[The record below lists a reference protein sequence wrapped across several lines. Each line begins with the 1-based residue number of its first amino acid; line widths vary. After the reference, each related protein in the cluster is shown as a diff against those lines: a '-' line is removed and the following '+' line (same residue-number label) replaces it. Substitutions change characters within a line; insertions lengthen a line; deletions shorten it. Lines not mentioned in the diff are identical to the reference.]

1 MTFYIGPYILF
12 AFADTVGAAT
22 LAGARQSNQ
31 NVHDAFAEFVANHGR
46 DYSPHELDMR
56 KGLFHSRWKA
66 VKKFNDQPNRLW
78 TAGINEF
85 ADRTEAER
93 KGMLGYDST
102 LRKVSSRGTHKSHS
116 LLQVHDATQIPD
128 DVSWRNLSVSSNVRS
143 QGMCGSCW
151 AFTVVAVMEAH
162 YEIHTAKGGP
172 VRKFSP
178 QQVVSCTPNPH
189 KCGGSGGCDGATVEL
204 GYDWILKNGLAS
216 EDEVPYFANTGTC
229 KKGRQDGSGKKG
241 DKELASEEKS
251 TQTGSAIGMVGYTTL
266 PSNEDFPLAKAIA
279 TYGPVGVAVA
289 ANEWFA
295 YRSGIFDGCS
305 PGGVLNH
312 AVTAYGYGQEGGK
325 KYWLIRNSFGSSWG
339 EHGFI
344 RLQRF
349 GDVPKKDQHC
359 GMDNDPMEGV
369 MCQGSKVSAVEVCG
383 MCGVLYDAVV
393 PYFQGSPEPHL
404 LGIAEPSFQAYG
416 IESSDEGAHNDTKQL
431 IEIDKRQQQ
440 TSHIM
445 RAEH

>member
-1 MTFYIGPYILF
+1 MTFYFASYILF

-22 LAGARQSNQ
+22 LAGARQTSQ
-31 NVHDAFAEFVANHGR
+31 NMHDAFDEFVANHGR
-46 DYSPHELDMR
+46 DYSPHEFEMR
-56 KGLFHSRWKA
+56 RELFHSRWKA
-66 VKKFNDQPNRLW
+66 IQKFNDQPNRLW

-102 LRKVSSRGTHKSHS
+102 VRKMLSRGTHKSHS
-116 LLQVHDATQIPD
+116 LLQVQDATQIPEE
-128 DVSWRNLSVSSNVRS
+128 VNWKNLSVSSNVRS

-151 AFTVVAVMEAH
+151 AFTVIAVMEAH
-162 YEIHTAKGGP
+162 YEIHTAKGGA

-178 QQVVSCTPNPH
+178 QQVVSCSPNPH
-189 KCGGSGGCDGATVEL
+189 SCGGSGGCDGATVEL
-204 GYDWILKNGLAS
+204 GMDWILKNGLAS
-216 EDEVPYFANTGTC
+216 EDEVPYLANTGTC
-229 KKGRQDGSGKKG
+229 KRGSHQDGSGKKG
-241 DKELASEEKS
+241 DAVLAAGDTS

-266 PSNEDFPLAKAIA
+266 PSNEDLPLAKAIA

-295 YRSGIFDGCS
+295 YNSGIFNGCS

-312 AVTAYGYGQEGGK
+312 AVTAYGYGQENGN
-325 KYWLIRNSFGSSWG
+325 KYWLIRNSYGSSWG

-349 GDVPKKDQHC
+349 GDAPKSQQHC

-369 MCQGSKVSAVEVCG
+369 MCKGSKVNAVEVCG
-383 MCGVLYDAVV
+383 MCGVLYDATV

-404 LGIAEPSFQAYG
+404 PGVAEPSVQAYG
-416 IESSDEGAHNDTKQL
+416 IQSSDEGSHSDTKQL
-431 IEIDKRQQQ
+431 IETDKRQLQ
-440 TSHIM
+440 IM
-445 RAEH
+445 RTLKH